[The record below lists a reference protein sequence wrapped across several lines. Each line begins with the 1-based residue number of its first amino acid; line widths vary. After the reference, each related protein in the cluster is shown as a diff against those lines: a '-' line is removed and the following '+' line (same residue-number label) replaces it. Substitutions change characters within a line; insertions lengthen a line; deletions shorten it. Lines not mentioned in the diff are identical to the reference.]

1 MMPTMSVSL
10 PEFPPSIRSGLSAA
24 WPICLGYMPIGL
36 SFGVLAQKAGLAPWQ
51 VALMSSLVFAG
62 GSQFVAVAMIS
73 AGASLVTI
81 IGTTFMV
88 NLRHLLM
95 SSALSVHLGGASRR
109 FLALFGYGVTDE
121 SFAVNVARFR
131 EGGWSRF
138 SALTV
143 NQVTNATWFVS
154 TIAGCYVGQFIPSG
168 ALGIDFALTGMFIC
182 LAVFQLRGAVFVAT
196 GVLAAVFSLIC
207 YLWLPGNSYVI
218 LASCLAA
225 TFGCLLKRWL
235 RNREMA
241 A

>member
-1 MMPTMSVSL
+1 MSVSL
-10 PEFPPSIRSGLSAA
+10 PEFPPTIRSGLSAA
-24 WPICLGYMPIGL
+24 WPICLGYLPIGL

-51 VALMSSLVFAG
+51 VALMSALVFAG

-73 AGASLVTI
+73 AGASVLTI
-81 IGTTFMV
+81 VGTTFMV

-131 EGGWSRF
+131 EGDWSRF

-143 NQVTNATWFVS
+143 NQISNATWFFS
-154 TIAGCYVGQFIPSG
+154 TIAGCYVGQFIPPG

-182 LAVFQLRGAVFVAT
+182 LAVFQLRGVIFVIT
-196 GVLAAVFSLIC
+196 GLLAAALSLIC
-207 YLWLPGNSYVI
+207 YLWLPGNGYVI
-218 LASCLAA
+218 IASCLAA
-225 TFGCLLKRWL
+225 TFGYLLKRQL
-235 RNREMA
+235 RSREVA